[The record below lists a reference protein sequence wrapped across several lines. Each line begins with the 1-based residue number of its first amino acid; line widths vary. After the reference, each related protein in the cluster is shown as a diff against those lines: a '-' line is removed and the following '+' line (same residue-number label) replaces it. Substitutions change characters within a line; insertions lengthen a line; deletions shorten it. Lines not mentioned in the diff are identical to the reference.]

1 MKQKRVNR
9 LALAAML
16 AALSVVFLYLTSV
29 LPTGGLALSALTCL
43 ECGFFWAAA
52 HYAVCCALALLLAP
66 EKTYVLWYVFALGLY
81 GILKLPIEGV
91 KQKALQWILKLAVLA
106 ACLALLQLVYRA
118 AFAAALPKWSSP
130 VLYLVLAAV
139 FVVYDIGVTGVLRQY
154 RRRVRRQIS

>member
-1 MKQKRVNR
+1 MSD
-9 LALAAML
+9 LA
-16 AALSVVFLYLTSV
+16 FY
-29 LPTGGLALSALTCL
+29 C
-43 ECGFFWAAA
+43 FQ
-52 HYAVCCALALLLAP
+52 YALALLLAP

-130 VLYLVLAAV
+130 ALYLVLAAV